1 MFSLFKALKKFHP
14 NLSYQEIKTHKSK
27 FDRGLRFPPPQKKN
41 LMKWVIYFRAPKIQ
55 RRFVLVSSK

>member
-27 FDRGLRFPPPQKKN
+27 FDRGLRFPPPKKKKFN
-41 LMKWVIYFRAPKIQ
+41 EVGDLFSCA
-55 RRFVLVSSK
+55 

>member
-27 FDRGLRFPPPQKKN
+27 FDRGLRFTPKTF
-41 LMKWVIYFRAPKIQ
+41 KWIEWFI
-55 RRFVLVSSK
+55 FVCLKYKDDLF

>member
-27 FDRGLRFPPPQKKN
+27 FDRGLRFT
-41 LMKWVIYFRAPKIQ
+41 PKT
-55 RRFVLVSSK
+55 FK